1 MTAVLRRKLRGV
13 GAALAGA
20 GRIRLPPGP
29 VAAWSADDVSRV
41 GTLLDTCGAAV
52 LARLDDRDLA
62 VLCTRLRGGEH
73 LSKGGPLPRA

>member
-1 MTAVLRRKLRGV
+1 MTASLRRKVRGV
-13 GAALAGA
+13 GATMARA

-29 VAAWSADDVSRV
+29 VAGWGEDDVARV

-62 VLCTRLRGGEH
+62 VLCTRLRGGEQD
-73 LSKGGPLPRA
+73 